1 MRREIGPEC
10 SLDAAVMA
18 ESVAG
23 ERADPSV
30 GSATTSVDCARC
42 CWWNALIGGRQHDN
56 LCANLVEE
64 AAVRRMAIMVG
75 FV

>member
-1 MRREIGPEC
+1 VRREIGPEC

-23 ERADPSV
+23 ERADPSI
-30 GSATTSVDCARC
+30 GSAMTSVDCARC
-42 CWWNALIGGRQHDN
+42 CRWNALIGGRQHDN
-56 LCANLVEE
+56 PCANLCEE
-64 AAVRRMAIMVG
+64 AAVRRMDIMVG